1 MSKRLV
7 EMAAEIVQA
16 QASKSSMSSD
26 ELVASLKDVF
36 CALAGMRSAESQDVS
51 LGEIPLGEAV
61 VAQEAPQLMDPRDSI
76 QENKIVC
83 LECCTEMRQLTAKHL
98 AAHGLTPKEYKKKWG
113 FAMKQPLSAKAL
125 TRARSKA
132 AKKRGLPEK
141 LLNYLESRK
150 QAKVAQVAAAEA
162 PSTEPI
168 QTGAPER
175 KRAGTGRSRKAA
187 EPTE

>member
-26 ELVASLKDVF
+26 EIVNSLKEVF
-36 CALAGMRSAESQDVS
+36 CALAGMKSAESQDVN
-51 LGEIPLGEAV
+51 LDETVPGEMGA
-61 VAQEAPQLMDPRDSI
+61 AQAGPQLMDPKDSI

-98 AAHGLTPKEYKKKWG
+98 ASHGLTPKEYKKKWG

-132 AKKRGLPEK
+132 AKKRGLPQNLMKYQEA
-141 LLNYLESRK
+141 RK
-150 QAKVAQVAAAEA
+150 QAKAGETAAAEIPPA
-162 PSTEPI
+162 EATRAESS
-168 QTGAPER
+168 AR
-175 KRAGTGRSRKAA
+175 KRTGTGRSRKPEA
-187 EPTE
+187 

>member
-1 MSKRLV
+1 
-7 EMAAEIVQA
+7 MAAEIVQA

-26 ELVASLKDVF
+26 EIVASLKDVF
-36 CALAGMRSAESQDVS
+36 CALTNMRSAESQDLN
-51 LGEIPLGEAV
+51 LGDIPSGEAV
-61 VAQEAPQLMDPRDSI
+61 IGQEAPQLMDPKDSI

-125 TRARSKA
+125 TKARSKA

-150 QAKVAQVAAAEA
+150 QAKVEQVAAAEA

-168 QTGAPER
+168 QKAVPGR
-175 KRAGTGRSRKAA
+175 KRAGAGRSKKVA
-187 EPTE
+187 EHTD

>member
-26 ELVASLKDVF
+26 EIIASLKDVF
-36 CALAGMRSAESQDVS
+36 CALTSMRSAESQDLN
-51 LGEIPLGEAV
+51 LGEIPSGEAIL
-61 VAQEAPQLMDPRDSI
+61 AQEAPQPMDPKDSI

-83 LECCTEMRQLTAKHL
+83 LECCAEMRQLTAKHL
-98 AAHGLTPKEYKKKWG
+98 AGHGLTPKEYKKKWG

-125 TRARSKA
+125 TKARSKA

-150 QAKVAQVAAAEA
+150 QARGAQVAEAEA
-162 PSTEPI
+162 SSTEPI
-168 QTGAPER
+168 QTGASER

-187 EPTE
+187 E

>member
-26 ELVASLKDVF
+26 EIVTSLKEVF
-36 CALAGMRSAESQDVS
+36 SALNSMKCAESQDMS
-51 LGEIPLGEAV
+51 LEDVPVGEM
-61 VAQEAPQLMDPRDSI
+61 VAAQAGPQPMDPKDSI

-98 AAHGLTPKEYKKKWG
+98 ASHGLTPKEYKKKWG

-132 AKKRGLPEK
+132 AKKRGLPENLMK
-141 LLNYLESRK
+141 YQEARK
-150 QAKVAQVAAAEA
+150 QTKAGELAAAEISPA
-162 PSTEPI
+162 EVTRAETSPKKK
-168 QTGAPER
+168 TGKKQSGKSEA
-175 KRAGTGRSRKAA
+175 
-187 EPTE
+187 

>member
-16 QASKSSMSSD
+16 QASKSSMSS
-26 ELVASLKDVF
+26 EEIVASLKEVF
-36 CALAGMRSAESQDVS
+36 SALASMKNAELQDMS
-51 LGEIPLGEAV
+51 LGETMAGESVAAAV
-61 VAQEAPQLMDPRDSI
+61 APQPMDPKESI

-98 AAHGLTPKEYKKKWG
+98 AAHGLTPREYKKKWG

-141 LLNYLESRK
+141 LLKYLESRK
-150 QAKVAQVAAAEA
+150 RNTAEETAVEISAAE
-162 PSTEPI
+162 PNHSDLP
-168 QTGAPER
+168 GR
-175 KRAGTGRSRKAA
+175 KRGGGRSRKAP
-187 EPTE
+187 E